1 MKLIDKLYERSKKNM
16 AVCLGLDTK
25 EAFLPEYISKMD
37 ISLGEKYFL
46 FNKAI
51 IDATKDI
58 VACYKVQ
65 IACYEALGMDGL
77 NAYQKTLKYIRENDG
92 IVIAD
97 IKRGDISSTAAMYA
111 DGHFKGDFEADFIT
125 INTYMGL
132 DAISPYFDY
141 MKDGNK
147 GLFVLVKTSNPNS
160 YQIQDLEVKDGEKVY
175 EKMAK
180 YVDEWGSDFVGECG
194 YSSVGA
200 VVGLTYPKEFIEVKK
215 FMPKAFFLIP
225 GYGAQGGTGKDIAE
239 IFKDDICGVVNSSR
253 GIISAHKGK
262 IEDEN
267 FTELTVKAVKDM
279 QEDIGQWL

>member
-1 MKLIDKLYERSKKNM
+1 M
-16 AVCLGLDTK
+16 
-25 EAFLPEYISKMD
+25 
-37 ISLGEKYFL
+37 GEKYFL

-125 INTYMGL
+125 INTYMGS

-141 MKDGNK
+141 LKNGDK
-147 GLFVLVKTSNPNS
+147 GLFVLVKTSNPNGH
-160 YQIQDLEVKDGEKVY
+160 QIQDLETKEDKKVY
-175 EKMAK
+175 EIMAE
-180 YVDEWGSDFVGECG
+180 YVDKWGEDFVGECG
-194 YSSVGA
+194 YSAVGS
-200 VVGLTYPKEFIEVKK
+200 VVGLTYPKEFLDVKK
-215 FMPKAFFLIP
+215 YMPKAFFLIP

-262 IEDEN
+262 VEDET
-267 FTELTVKAVKDM
+267 FTTLTVKAVKDM
-279 QEDIGQWL
+279 QEDIGKWL